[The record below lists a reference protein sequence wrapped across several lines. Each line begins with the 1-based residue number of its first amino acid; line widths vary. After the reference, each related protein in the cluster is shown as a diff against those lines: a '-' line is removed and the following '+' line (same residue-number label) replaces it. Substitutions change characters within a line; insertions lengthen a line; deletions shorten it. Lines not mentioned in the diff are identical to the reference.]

1 MKTMRRRQVRELE
14 PNTDRR
20 ARRGS
25 LSAFRRLDVID
36 AGCNV
41 VMRGSSPD
49 DLLPVVASLEAD
61 VALELTQV
69 IARHDFSKHPVA
81 AGMVGGDRVWRMVR
95 VGASAYF
102 GVLVERSALARRA
115 AALARRFALG
125 ARDAELLRLTVGG
138 YRPEEIARRFG
149 CDRATI
155 DEQRERLVQTLGCA
169 TLRAVVEMVEKR
181 RPDDAHDVL
190 SRFSELPQDWQ
201 RLSSF

>member
-1 MKTMRRRQVRELE
+1 MKTMRRRQLRELE
-14 PNTDRR
+14 PKTDRD

-36 AGCNV
+36 KGCNV
-41 VMRGSSPD
+41 VLRGSSAD
-49 DLLPVVASLEAD
+49 DLIPVVASLEAD
-61 VALELTQV
+61 LALEVGPVL
-69 IARHDFSKHPVA
+69 ACHDFSKHPVA
-81 AGMVGGDRVWRMVR
+81 AGMVGSDRVWRMVR
-95 VGASAYF
+95 VGASGYF
-102 GVLVERSALARRA
+102 GVLVERSAIARRA

-125 ARDAELLRLTVGG
+125 AQDAELLRLTAGG

-149 CDRATI
+149 REEATI
-155 DEQRERLVQTLGCA
+155 DEQRERLVKTLGCA
-169 TLRAVVEMVEKR
+169 TLREIVEMVETR